1 MDWGVTLSLAI
12 VLILFL
18 FSTGMPIFI
27 AFLVVNV
34 GGVALL
40 FGTTGFGMFTNSFYN
55 TVTQDSLMAIPLFIL
70 MGEVLFRSNAV
81 EILIDSI
88 DKMVGNVRGRHYVL
102 VTALSTVFGALS
114 GSAVAVAAML
124 GRSVMPI
131 MQERGYDTR
140 LSVGAILGGA
150 SLAPV
155 IPPSLL
161 VIMIG
166 SMVDTSIAKL
176 LFAGILPGVML
187 ASMMVAYNYFRILRN
202 PKLEPPRDALARK
215 AAVAGSG
222 VGAKAGAAEGAVALR
237 DMPVAEFG
245 VSGGSADGATLAV
258 EAVEDLRPRSGAGEF
273 FMAFA
278 RTLPFLVVIFS
289 VMGLIL
295 MGVATPNESAGT
307 GVVGALIAAAI
318 FRKLSVKM
326 FCQAVLG
333 TAAVSTMIL
342 VIIACSMFFGQLLS
356 FTGASGGLIQLASEL
371 GLSSGWTFLVL
382 MLIPF
387 FLCMFID
394 LFAVMLIAIP
404 IYDPLLGVYNFDPVW
419 FWTLFLI
426 NMTLG
431 AMTPPFGYTIFS
443 LKGASP
449 DLPMDDVYAGAWPM
463 VGLFVVGM
471 TIMYFFPS
479 IVTFLPSFV
488 R

>member
-1 MDWGVTLSLAI
+1 MEWGVILTLAI
-12 VLILFL
+12 AVLLLLFA
-18 FSTGMPIFI
+18 TGMPVFI
-27 AFLVVNV
+27 AFLVVNI
-34 GGVALL
+34 GGVLIL
-40 FGTTGFGMFTNSFYN
+40 FGSTGFGMFTNSLYN
-55 TVTQDSLMAIPLFIL
+55 TVTQESLMAIPLFIL

-131 MQERGYDTR
+131 MEERGYDRR
-140 LSVGAILGGA
+140 LSISAILGGA
-150 SLAPV
+150 SLAPI

-161 VIMIG
+161 VVMIG

-176 LFAGILPGVML
+176 LIAGILPGVLL
-187 ASMMVAYNYFRILRN
+187 AVMMVIYTYFRILRD
-202 PKLEPPRDALARK
+202 PTLEPPRDEI
-215 AAVAGSG
+215 
-222 VGAKAGAAEGAVALR
+222 AKPR
-237 DMPVAEFG
+237 
-245 VSGGSADGATLAV
+245 VSGK
-258 EAVEDLRPRSGAGEF
+258 EF
-273 FMAFA
+273 LIAFS

-295 MGVATPNESAGT
+295 LGIATPNESAAT

-318 FRKLSVKM
+318 FRKLSFKM
-326 FCQAVLG
+326 FYQAVLG
-333 TAAVSTMIL
+333 TASVSTMIL

-356 FTGASGGLIQLASEL
+356 FTGASTGLVQMASEL
-371 GLSSGWTFLVL
+371 GLPKLGTFFVL

-387 FLCMFID
+387 ILCMFID

-404 IYDPLLGVYNFDPVW
+404 IYDPLLAVYNFDPIW

-431 AMTPPFGYTIFS
+431 SLTPPFGYTIFA
-443 LKGASP
+443 LKGAAP
-449 DLPMDDVYAGAWPM
+449 ELAMDDVYAGAWPM
-463 VGLFVVGM
+463 VALFILGM
-471 TIMYFFPS
+471 AIMYIFPG
-479 IVTFLPSFV
+479 IVTVLPSLV
-488 R
+488 G

>member
-1 MDWGVTLSLAI
+1 MEWGVILSLAI
-12 VLILFL
+12 AVLLLLFA
-18 FSTGMPIFI
+18 TGMPVFI
-27 AFLVVNV
+27 AFLVVNI
-34 GGVALL
+34 GGVLIL
-40 FGTTGFGMFTNSFYN
+40 FGATGFGMFTNSLYN
-55 TVTQDSLMAIPLFIL
+55 TVTQESLMAIPLFIL

-131 MQERGYDTR
+131 MEQRGYDRR
-140 LSVGAILGGA
+140 LSISAILGGA
-150 SLAPV
+150 SLAPI

-161 VIMIG
+161 VVMIG

-176 LFAGILPGVML
+176 LIAGILPGIML
-187 ASMMVAYNYFRILRN
+187 ASMMVIYTYFRILRN
-202 PKLEPPRDALARK
+202 PKLEPPREEIAKPRVSAKEFL
-215 AAVAGSG
+215 VAFS
-222 VGAKAGAAEGAVALR
+222 
-237 DMPVAEFG
+237 
-245 VSGGSADGATLAV
+245 
-258 EAVEDLRPRSGAGEF
+258 
-273 FMAFA
+273 

-295 MGVATPNESAGT
+295 LGVATPNESAAT

-318 FRKLSVKM
+318 FRKLSFKM
-326 FCQAVLG
+326 FYQAILG
-333 TAAVSTMIL
+333 TASVSTMIL

-356 FTGASGGLIQLASEL
+356 FTGASTGLVLLASEL
-371 GLSSGWTFLVL
+371 GLPTLGTFFVL

-387 FLCMFID
+387 ILCMFID

-404 IYDPLLGVYNFDPVW
+404 IYDPLLAVYNFDPIW

-431 AMTPPFGYTIFS
+431 SLTPPFGYTIFA
-443 LKGASP
+443 LKGAAP
-449 DLPMDDVYAGAWPM
+449 ELAMDDVYAGAWPM
-463 VGLFVVGM
+463 VGLFILGM
-471 TIMYFFPS
+471 AIMYVFPA
-479 IVTFLPSFV
+479 IATFLPSLV
-488 R
+488 G

>member
-1 MDWGVTLSLAI
+1 MEWGVILSLAI
-12 VLILFL
+12 AVLLLLFA
-18 FSTGMPIFI
+18 TGMPVFI
-27 AFLVVNV
+27 AFLVVNI
-34 GGVALL
+34 GGVLIL
-40 FGTTGFGMFTNSFYN
+40 FGATGFGMFTNSLYN
-55 TVTQDSLMAIPLFIL
+55 TVTQESLMAIPLFIL

-131 MQERGYDTR
+131 MEQRGYDRR
-140 LSVGAILGGA
+140 LSISAILGGA
-150 SLAPV
+150 SLAPI

-161 VIMIG
+161 VVMIG

-176 LFAGILPGVML
+176 LIAGILPGIML
-187 ASMMVAYNYFRILRN
+187 ASMMVIYTYFRILRN
-202 PKLEPPRDALARK
+202 PKLEPPREEIAKPRVSAKEFL
-215 AAVAGSG
+215 VAFS
-222 VGAKAGAAEGAVALR
+222 
-237 DMPVAEFG
+237 
-245 VSGGSADGATLAV
+245 
-258 EAVEDLRPRSGAGEF
+258 
-273 FMAFA
+273 

-295 MGVATPNESAGT
+295 LGVATPNESAAT

-318 FRKLSVKM
+318 FRKLSFKM
-326 FCQAVLG
+326 FYQAILG
-333 TAAVSTMIL
+333 TASVSTMIL

-356 FTGASGGLIQLASEL
+356 FTGASTGLVLLASEL
-371 GLSSGWTFLVL
+371 GLPTLGTFFVL

-387 FLCMFID
+387 ILCMFID

-404 IYDPLLGVYNFDPVW
+404 IYDPLLAVYNFDPIW

-431 AMTPPFGYTIFS
+431 SLTPPFGYTIFA
-443 LKGASP
+443 LKGAAP
-449 DLPMDDVYAGAWPM
+449 ELAMDDVYAGAWPM
-463 VGLFVVGM
+463 VGLFILGM
-471 TIMYFFPS
+471 AIMYVFPA
-479 IVTFLPSFV
+479 IVTFLPSLV
-488 R
+488 G

>member
-1 MDWGVTLSLAI
+1 MEWGVILSLAI
-12 VLILFL
+12 AVLLLLFA
-18 FSTGMPIFI
+18 TGMPVFI
-27 AFLVVNV
+27 AFLVVNI
-34 GGVALL
+34 GGVLIL
-40 FGTTGFGMFTNSFYN
+40 FGATGFGMFTNSLYN
-55 TVTQDSLMAIPLFIL
+55 TVTQESLMAIPLFIL

-131 MQERGYDTR
+131 MEERGYDRR
-140 LSVGAILGGA
+140 LSISAILGGA
-150 SLAPV
+150 SLAPI

-161 VIMIG
+161 VVMIG

-176 LFAGILPGVML
+176 LIAGILPGILL
-187 ASMMVAYNYFRILRN
+187 AGMMVIYTYFRILRD
-202 PKLEPPRDALARK
+202 PKLEPPRDEI
-215 AAVAGSG
+215 
-222 VGAKAGAAEGAVALR
+222 AKPRVSAK
-237 DMPVAEFG
+237 EF
-245 VSGGSADGATLAV
+245 LI
-258 EAVEDLRPRSGAGEF
+258 
-273 FMAFA
+273 AFS

-295 MGVATPNESAGT
+295 LGVATPNESAAT

-318 FRKLSVKM
+318 FRKLSFKM
-326 FCQAVLG
+326 FYQAILG
-333 TAAVSTMIL
+333 TASVSTMIL

-356 FTGASGGLIQLASEL
+356 FTGASTGLVLLASEL
-371 GLSSGWTFLVL
+371 GLPPLGTFFVL

-387 FLCMFID
+387 ILCMFID

-404 IYDPLLGVYNFDPVW
+404 IYDPLLAVYNFDPIW

-431 AMTPPFGYTIFS
+431 SLTPPFGYTIFA
-443 LKGASP
+443 LKGAAP
-449 DLPMDDVYAGAWPM
+449 ELAMDDVYAGAWPM
-463 VGLFVVGM
+463 VGLFILGM
-471 TIMYFFPS
+471 AIMYVFPG
-479 IVTFLPSFV
+479 IVTLLPSLV
-488 R
+488 G

>member
-1 MDWGVTLSLAI
+1 MEWGVILSLAI
-12 VLILFL
+12 AVLLLLFA
-18 FSTGMPIFI
+18 TGMPVFI
-27 AFLVVNV
+27 AFLVVNI
-34 GGVALL
+34 GGVLIL
-40 FGTTGFGMFTNSFYN
+40 FGATGFGMFTNSLYN
-55 TVTQDSLMAIPLFIL
+55 TVTQESLMAIPLFIL

-131 MQERGYDTR
+131 MEERGYDRR
-140 LSVGAILGGA
+140 LSISAILGGA
-150 SLAPV
+150 SLAPI

-161 VIMIG
+161 VVMIG

-176 LFAGILPGVML
+176 LIAGILPGIML
-187 ASMMVAYNYFRILRN
+187 ASMMVIYTYVRILRN
-202 PKLEPPRDALARK
+202 PKLEPPREEIAKPRVSAKEFL
-215 AAVAGSG
+215 VAFS
-222 VGAKAGAAEGAVALR
+222 
-237 DMPVAEFG
+237 
-245 VSGGSADGATLAV
+245 
-258 EAVEDLRPRSGAGEF
+258 
-273 FMAFA
+273 

-295 MGVATPNESAGT
+295 LGVATPNESAAT

-318 FRKLSVKM
+318 FRKLSFKM
-326 FCQAVLG
+326 FYQAILG
-333 TAAVSTMIL
+333 TASVSTMIL

-356 FTGASGGLIQLASEL
+356 FTGASTGLVLLASEL
-371 GLSSGWTFLVL
+371 GLPTLGTFFVL

-387 FLCMFID
+387 ILCMFID

-404 IYDPLLGVYNFDPVW
+404 IYDPLLAVYNFDPIW

-431 AMTPPFGYTIFS
+431 SLTPPFGYTIFA
-443 LKGASP
+443 LKGAAP
-449 DLPMDDVYAGAWPM
+449 ELAMDDVYAGAWPM
-463 VGLFVVGM
+463 VGLFILGIA
-471 TIMYFFPS
+471 IMYAFPA
-479 IVTFLPSFV
+479 IVTFLPSLV
-488 R
+488 G

>member
-18 FSTGMPIFI
+18 FATGMPIFV

-40 FGTTGFGMFTNSFYN
+40 FGSTGFGMFTNSLYN

-88 DKMVGNVRGRHYVL
+88 DKMVGNLRGRHYFL

-114 GSAVAVAAML
+114 GSAVAVSAML

-131 MQERGYDTR
+131 MLERGYDQR
-140 LSVGAILGGA
+140 LSIGAILGGA
-150 SLAPV
+150 SLAPI

-176 LFAGILPGVML
+176 LIAGILPGVML
-187 ASMMVAYNYFRILRN
+187 ALMMVAYNYIRIVRN
-202 PKLEPPRDALARK
+202 PGLEPPR
-215 AAVAGSG
+215 AAVASPRPSARELGL
-222 VGAKAGAAEGAVALR
+222 AL
-237 DMPVAEFG
+237 V
-245 VSGGSADGATLAV
+245 
-258 EAVEDLRPRSGAGEF
+258 
-273 FMAFA
+273 
-278 RTLPFLVVIFS
+278 RTLPFFVVIFS

-295 MGVATPNESAGT
+295 LGVATPNESAAT

-318 FRKLSVKM
+318 FRKLSLKM
-326 FCQAVLG
+326 FAQAVLG
-333 TAAVSTMIL
+333 TAAVSTMIMI
-342 VIIACSMFFGQLLS
+342 IIACSMFFGQLLS
-356 FTGASGGLIQLASEL
+356 FTGASSGLIKLAADL
-371 GLSSGWTFLVL
+371 GLPAGWTFLVL

-404 IYDPLLGVYNFDPVW
+404 IYDPLLSVYQFDSVW

-431 AMTPPFGYTIFS
+431 SMTPPFGYTIFS
-443 LKGASP
+443 LKGAAP
-449 DLPMDDVYAGAWPM
+449 ELPMDDVYAGAWPM
-463 VGLFVVGM
+463 VGLFVLGM
-471 TIMYFFPS
+471 AIMYFIPS
-479 IVTFLPSFV
+479 IVTLLPSFV
-488 R
+488 G